1 MCVRKKI
8 EGREFLCLSSK
19 KRKDVKNMA
28 LEEGKTLLQTV
39 SDGKSD
45 FNLYYGNILYPVDN
59 NGKEDRSN
67 QVKIPDDQYGQIL
80 EAYLAE
86 HKEAQKTETAPAQ
99 PAKPVQQPVQ
109 NTVDSE
115 KDVLQKQVA
124 ALQQQLQ
131 SLSKANATLQQE
143 KTAANAIADEAKR
156 QAAQA
161 QSQLS
166 QAAVPVQ
173 PRPEPAKPKVQKEI
187 EESDDEDDGEYEEG
201 GGSKIKG
208 KLTTVLLVFLM
219 LLSAFQTFAMV
230 TVSKKINKMNSADN
244 QKTEEVTDKVNLTID
259 GETYQIDA
267 TQVQLEE
274 GQTVVNVY
282 GLMTT
287 NKDGKKVNS
296 VIPLGEIKVEQ
307 AEKAAAEATATPEA
321 EKAEAE

>member
-1 MCVRKKI
+1 
-8 EGREFLCLSSK
+8 
-19 KRKDVKNMA
+19 MA

-39 SDGKSD
+39 SDGKSN
-45 FNLYYGNILYPVDN
+45 FNLYYGNILYPVDSD
-59 NGKEDRSN
+59 GKEDRNN

-86 HKEAQKTETAPAQ
+86 HKEAQKTETAPVQ
-99 PAKPVQQPVQ
+99 PEKPVQQPVQ
-109 NTVDSE
+109 NTADSE

-166 QAAVPVQ
+166 QPAAPVQ
-173 PRPEPAKPKVQKEI
+173 PKSEPAKPKAQEES
-187 EESDDEDDGEYEEG
+187 EESDDEDDDQYEEG
-201 GGSKIKG
+201 RGRGIKE
-208 KLTTVLLVFLM
+208 KLTTLLLVFLM
-219 LLSAFQTFAMV
+219 LLSAFQTFAV
-230 TVSKKINKMNSADN
+230 ITVNKKINKMNSAGG
-244 QKTEEVTDKVNLTID
+244 QKVAEKTDKVNLTID

-307 AEKAAAEATATPEA
+307 AEKTAAEATATPET

>member
-1 MCVRKKI
+1 
-8 EGREFLCLSSK
+8 
-19 KRKDVKNMA
+19 MA

-39 SDGKSD
+39 SDGKSN
-45 FNLYYGNILYPVDN
+45 FNLYYGNILYPVDSD
-59 NGKEDRSN
+59 GKEDRNN

-86 HKEAQKTETAPAQ
+86 HKEAQKTETAPVQPSKPAQ
-99 PAKPVQQPVQ
+99 QSAQ
-109 NTVDSE
+109 NTADSE

-166 QAAVPVQ
+166 QPAAPVQ
-173 PRPEPAKPKVQKEI
+173 PKSEPAKPKAQAEP
-187 EESDDEDDGEYEEG
+187 EESNDEDEEDEG
-201 GGSKIKG
+201 RGKGIKE
-208 KLTTVLLVFLM
+208 KLTTLLLVFLM
-219 LLSAFQTFAMV
+219 LLSAFQTFAV
-230 TVSKKINKMNSADN
+230 ITVNKKINKMNSADS
-244 QKTEEVTDKVNLTID
+244 QKVEEKTDKVNLTID

-307 AEKAAAEATATPEA
+307 AEKASAEATATPEA
-321 EKAEAE
+321 EKIEAE

>member
-1 MCVRKKI
+1 
-8 EGREFLCLSSK
+8 
-19 KRKDVKNMA
+19 MA

-39 SDGKSD
+39 SDGKSN
-45 FNLYYGNILYPVDN
+45 FNLYYGNILYPVDS
-59 NGKEDRSN
+59 NGKEDRNN
-67 QVKIPDDQYGQIL
+67 QVKIPDDQYSQIL

-86 HKEAQKTETAPAQ
+86 HKEAQKTETAPVQ
-99 PAKPVQQPVQ
+99 PAKPVQQSVQ
-109 NTVDSE
+109 NTADSE

-166 QAAVPVQ
+166 QPAAPVQ
-173 PRPEPAKPKVQKEI
+173 PKLEPAKPKAQEEPEEI
-187 EESDDEDDGEYEEG
+187 DDEDDDECEEG
-201 GGSKIKG
+201 RGRGIKE
-208 KLTTVLLVFLM
+208 KLTTLFLVFLM
-219 LLSAFQTFAMV
+219 LLSAFQTFAV
-230 TVSKKINKMNSADN
+230 ITVNKKINKMNSADG
-244 QKTEEVTDKVNLTID
+244 QKVEEKTDKVNLTID

-307 AEKAAAEATATPEA
+307 AEKASAEATATPEA
-321 EKAEAE
+321 EKTEAE

>member
-1 MCVRKKI
+1 
-8 EGREFLCLSSK
+8 
-19 KRKDVKNMA
+19 MA

-39 SDGKSD
+39 SDGKSN
-45 FNLYYGNILYPVDN
+45 FNLYYGNILYPVDS
-59 NGKEDRSN
+59 NGKEDRNN
-67 QVKIPDDQYGQIL
+67 QVKIPDDQYSQIL

-86 HKEAQKTETAPAQ
+86 HKEAQKTETAPVQ

-109 NTVDSE
+109 NTADSE

-131 SLSKANATLQQE
+131 SLSKTNATLQQE

-166 QAAVPVQ
+166 QPAAPVQ
-173 PRPEPAKPKVQKEI
+173 PKSEPAKPKAQEES
-187 EESDDEDDGEYEEG
+187 EESDDEDDDEYEESRG
-201 GGSKIKG
+201 KG
-208 KLTTVLLVFLM
+208 LKEKLTTLLLVFLM
-219 LLSAFQTFAMV
+219 LLSAFQTFAV
-230 TVSKKINKMNSADN
+230 ITVNKKINKINSADS
-244 QKTEEVTDKVNLTID
+244 QKLEEKTDKVNLTID

-307 AEKAAAEATATPEA
+307 AEKAAAEAAATPEA

>member
-1 MCVRKKI
+1 
-8 EGREFLCLSSK
+8 
-19 KRKDVKNMA
+19 MA

-45 FNLYYGNILYPVDN
+45 FNLYYGNILYPVDSD
-59 NGKEDRSN
+59 GKEDRSN
-67 QVKIPDDQYGQIL
+67 QVKIPDDQYRQIL

-99 PAKPVQQPVQ
+99 PAKPVQQSAQ
-109 NTVDSE
+109 NTADSE

-131 SLSKANATLQQE
+131 SLSKANAILQQE

-166 QAAVPVQ
+166 QPAAPVQ
-173 PRPEPAKPKVQKEI
+173 PKSEPAKPKAQEEP
-187 EESDDEDDGEYEEG
+187 EESDDEDDDEYEEG
-201 GGSKIKG
+201 RGRGIKE
-208 KLTTVLLVFLM
+208 KLTTLLLVFLM
-219 LLSAFQTFAMV
+219 LLSAFQTFAV
-230 TVSKKINKMNSADN
+230 ITVNKKINKMNSADS
-244 QKTEEVTDKVNLTID
+244 QKVEEKTDKVNLTID

-282 GLMTT
+282 GLMTA

-321 EKAEAE
+321 EKTE

>member
-1 MCVRKKI
+1 
-8 EGREFLCLSSK
+8 
-19 KRKDVKNMA
+19 MA

-45 FNLYYGNILYPVDN
+45 FNLYYGNILYPVDS

-109 NTVDSE
+109 NTADSE

-166 QAAVPVQ
+166 QTAVPVQ
-173 PRPEPAKPKVQKEI
+173 PKPEPAKPKAQEEA
-187 EESDDEDDGEYEEG
+187 EESNDEDDDEYEEG
-201 GGSKIKG
+201 ESKIKG

-219 LLSAFQTFAMV
+219 LLSAFQTFAV
-230 TVSKKINKMNSADN
+230 ITVNKKINKMNSADS
-244 QKTEEVTDKVNLTID
+244 QKVEEKTDKVNLTID

-321 EKAEAE
+321 EKTEAE

>member
-1 MCVRKKI
+1 
-8 EGREFLCLSSK
+8 
-19 KRKDVKNMA
+19 MA

-39 SDGKSD
+39 SDGESD
-45 FNLYYGNILYPVDN
+45 FNLYYGNILYPVDSD
-59 NGKEDRSN
+59 GKEDRSN
-67 QVKIPDDQYGQIL
+67 QVKIPDDQYRQIL
-80 EAYLAE
+80 ETYLAE
-86 HKEAQKTETAPAQ
+86 HKEAQKTETAPVL

-109 NTVDSE
+109 NTADSE

-173 PRPEPAKPKVQKEI
+173 PKPEPAKPKVQEEA
-187 EESDDEDDGEYEEG
+187 EESDDEDDEYEEG
-201 GGSKIKG
+201 GESKIKG

-219 LLSAFQTFAMV
+219 LLSSFQTFAMI
-230 TVSKKINKMNSADN
+230 TVSKKINKMNSAGD
-244 QKTEEVTDKVNLTID
+244 QKVEEKTDKVNLTID

-307 AEKAAAEATATPEA
+307 AEKAAAEATATPET
-321 EKAEAE
+321 EKTEAE

>member
-1 MCVRKKI
+1 MRKEVR
-8 EGREFLCLSSK
+8 
-19 KRKDVKNMA
+19 NMA

-39 SDGKSD
+39 SDGKSN
-45 FNLYYGNILYPVDN
+45 FNLYYGNILYPVDSD
-59 NGKEDRSN
+59 GKEDRNN

-86 HKEAQKTETAPAQ
+86 HKEAQKTETAPVQ
-99 PAKPVQQPVQ
+99 PEKPVQQPVQ
-109 NTVDSE
+109 NTADSE

-166 QAAVPVQ
+166 QPAAPVQ
-173 PRPEPAKPKVQKEI
+173 PKSEPAKPKAQEES
-187 EESDDEDDGEYEEG
+187 EESDDEDDDQYEEG
-201 GGSKIKG
+201 RGRGIKE
-208 KLTTVLLVFLM
+208 KLTTLLLVFLM
-219 LLSAFQTFAMV
+219 LLSAFQTFAV
-230 TVSKKINKMNSADN
+230 ITVNKKINKMNSADG
-244 QKTEEVTDKVNLTID
+244 QKVEEKTDKVNLTID

-307 AEKAAAEATATPEA
+307 AEKTAAEATATPEA
-321 EKAEAE
+321 EKTEAE

>member
-1 MCVRKKI
+1 
-8 EGREFLCLSSK
+8 
-19 KRKDVKNMA
+19 MA

-39 SDGKSD
+39 SDGKSN
-45 FNLYYGNILYPVDN
+45 FNLYYGNILYPVDSD
-59 NGKEDRSN
+59 GKEDRNN

-86 HKEAQKTETAPAQ
+86 HKEAQKTETAPVQ
-99 PAKPVQQPVQ
+99 PEKPVQQPVQ
-109 NTVDSE
+109 NTADSE

-166 QAAVPVQ
+166 QPAAPVQ
-173 PRPEPAKPKVQKEI
+173 PKSEPAKPKAQEES
-187 EESDDEDDGEYEEG
+187 EESDDEDDDQYEEG
-201 GGSKIKG
+201 RGRGIKE
-208 KLTTVLLVFLM
+208 KLTTLLLVFLM
-219 LLSAFQTFAMV
+219 LLSAFQTFAV
-230 TVSKKINKMNSADN
+230 ITVNKKINKMNSADG
-244 QKTEEVTDKVNLTID
+244 QKVEEKTDKVNLTID

-321 EKAEAE
+321 EKTEAE

>member
-1 MCVRKKI
+1 
-8 EGREFLCLSSK
+8 
-19 KRKDVKNMA
+19 MA

-39 SDGKSD
+39 SDGESD
-45 FNLYYGNILYPVDN
+45 FNLYYGNILYPVDSD
-59 NGKEDRSN
+59 GKEDRSN
-67 QVKIPDDQYGQIL
+67 QVKIPDDQYRQIL
-80 EAYLAE
+80 ETYLAE
-86 HKEAQKTETAPAQ
+86 HKEAQKTETAPVQ

-109 NTVDSE
+109 NTADSE

-173 PRPEPAKPKVQKEI
+173 PKPEPAKPKIQEEA
-187 EESDDEDDGEYEEG
+187 EESDDEDDEYEEG
-201 GGSKIKG
+201 GESKIKG

-219 LLSAFQTFAMV
+219 LLSSFQTFAMI
-230 TVSKKINKMNSADN
+230 TVSKKINKMNSAGD
-244 QKTEEVTDKVNLTID
+244 QKVEEKTDKVNLTID

-307 AEKAAAEATATPEA
+307 AEKAAAEATATPET
-321 EKAEAE
+321 EKTEAE

>member
-1 MCVRKKI
+1 
-8 EGREFLCLSSK
+8 
-19 KRKDVKNMA
+19 MA

-39 SDGKSD
+39 SDGKSN
-45 FNLYYGNILYPVDN
+45 FNLYYGNILYPVDSD
-59 NGKEDRSN
+59 GKEDRNN
-67 QVKIPDDQYGQIL
+67 QVKIPDDQYSQIL

-86 HKEAQKTETAPAQ
+86 HKEAQKTETAPVQ

-109 NTVDSE
+109 NTADSE

-166 QAAVPVQ
+166 QPTAPVQ
-173 PRPEPAKPKVQKEI
+173 PKSEPAKPKAQAEP
-187 EESDDEDDGEYEEG
+187 EESDDEDEEDDDEYEEG
-201 GGSKIKG
+201 RGKGIKE
-208 KLTTVLLVFLM
+208 KLTTLLLVFLM
-219 LLSAFQTFAMV
+219 LLSAFQTFAV
-230 TVSKKINKMNSADN
+230 ITVNKKINKINSADG
-244 QKTEEVTDKVNLTID
+244 QKVEEKTDKVNLTID

>member
-1 MCVRKKI
+1 MV
-8 EGREFLCLSSK
+8 
-19 KRKDVKNMA
+19 

-39 SDGKSD
+39 SDGKSN
-45 FNLYYGNILYPVDN
+45 FNLYYGNILYPVDSD
-59 NGKEDRSN
+59 GKEDRNN

-86 HKEAQKTETAPAQ
+86 HKEAQKTETAPVQ
-99 PAKPVQQPVQ
+99 PEKPVQQPVQ
-109 NTVDSE
+109 NTADSE

-166 QAAVPVQ
+166 QPAAPVQ
-173 PRPEPAKPKVQKEI
+173 PKSEPAKPKAQEES
-187 EESDDEDDGEYEEG
+187 EESDDEDDDQYEEG
-201 GGSKIKG
+201 RGRGIKE
-208 KLTTVLLVFLM
+208 KLTTLLLVFLM
-219 LLSAFQTFAMV
+219 LLSAFQTFAV
-230 TVSKKINKMNSADN
+230 ITVNKKINKMNSAGG
-244 QKTEEVTDKVNLTID
+244 QKVAEKTDKVNLTID

-307 AEKAAAEATATPEA
+307 AEKTAAEATATPET

>member
-1 MCVRKKI
+1 
-8 EGREFLCLSSK
+8 
-19 KRKDVKNMA
+19 MA

-39 SDGKSD
+39 SDGKSN
-45 FNLYYGNILYPVDN
+45 FNLYYGNILYPVDSD
-59 NGKEDRSN
+59 GKEDRNN

-86 HKEAQKTETAPAQ
+86 HKEAQKTETAPVQ

-109 NTVDSE
+109 NTADSE

-131 SLSKANATLQQE
+131 SLSKANVTLQQE

-166 QAAVPVQ
+166 QPAAPVQ
-173 PRPEPAKPKVQKEI
+173 PKSEPAKPKAQEEP
-187 EESDDEDDGEYEEG
+187 EESDDEDDDEYEEG
-201 GGSKIKG
+201 RGRGIKE
-208 KLTTVLLVFLM
+208 KLTTLLLVFLM
-219 LLSAFQTFAMV
+219 LLSAFQTFAV
-230 TVSKKINKMNSADN
+230 ITVNKKINKMNSADS
-244 QKTEEVTDKVNLTID
+244 QKVEEKTDKVNLTID

-321 EKAEAE
+321 EKTEAE

>member
-1 MCVRKKI
+1 MV
-8 EGREFLCLSSK
+8 
-19 KRKDVKNMA
+19 

-39 SDGKSD
+39 SDGKSN
-45 FNLYYGNILYPVDN
+45 FNLYYGNILYPVDS
-59 NGKEDRSN
+59 NGKEDRNN
-67 QVKIPDDQYGQIL
+67 QVKIPDDQYSQIL

-86 HKEAQKTETAPAQ
+86 HKEAKKTETAPVQ
-99 PAKPVQQPVQ
+99 PAKPAQQSAQ
-109 NTVDSE
+109 NTADSE

-166 QAAVPVQ
+166 QPAAPVQ
-173 PRPEPAKPKVQKEI
+173 PKSEPASPKAQEEP
-187 EESDDEDDGEYEEG
+187 EESDDEDDDEYEEG
-201 GGSKIKG
+201 RGRGIKE
-208 KLTTVLLVFLM
+208 KLTTLLLVFLM
-219 LLSAFQTFAMV
+219 LLSAFQTFAV
-230 TVSKKINKMNSADN
+230 ITVNRKINKMNSADS
-244 QKTEEVTDKVNLTID
+244 QKVEEKTDKVNLTID

-307 AEKAAAEATATPEA
+307 PEKAAAEATATPEGKKT
-321 EKAEAE
+321 ETE

>member
-1 MCVRKKI
+1 MV
-8 EGREFLCLSSK
+8 
-19 KRKDVKNMA
+19 

-39 SDGKSD
+39 SDGKSN
-45 FNLYYGNILYPVDN
+45 FNLYYGNILYPVDS
-59 NGKEDRSN
+59 NGKEDRNN
-67 QVKIPDDQYGQIL
+67 QVKIPDDQYSQIL

-86 HKEAQKTETAPAQ
+86 HKEAQKTETAPVQ
-99 PAKPVQQPVQ
+99 PEKPVQQPVQ
-109 NTVDSE
+109 NTADSE

-131 SLSKANATLQQE
+131 SLSKANATLRQE

-166 QAAVPVQ
+166 QPAAPVQ
-173 PRPEPAKPKVQKEI
+173 PKSEPAKPKAQAEP
-187 EESDDEDDGEYEEG
+187 EESDDEDDDEYEEG
-201 GGSKIKG
+201 RERGIKE
-208 KLTTVLLVFLM
+208 KLTTLLLVFLM
-219 LLSAFQTFAMV
+219 LLSAFQTFAV
-230 TVSKKINKMNSADN
+230 ITVNKKINKMNSADS
-244 QKTEEVTDKVNLTID
+244 QKVEEKTDKVNLTID

>member
-1 MCVRKKI
+1 
-8 EGREFLCLSSK
+8 
-19 KRKDVKNMA
+19 MA

-45 FNLYYGNILYPVDN
+45 FNLYYGNILYPVDSD
-59 NGKEDRSN
+59 GKEDRSN
-67 QVKIPDDQYGQIL
+67 QVKIPDDQYRQIL

-99 PAKPVQQPVQ
+99 PAKPVQQSVQ
-109 NTVDSE
+109 NTADSE

-161 QSQLS
+161 QSLLS
-166 QAAVPVQ
+166 QPAIPVQ
-173 PRPEPAKPKVQKEI
+173 PKPEPAKPKVQEEA
-187 EESDDEDDGEYEEG
+187 EESDDEDDDDEYEERG
-201 GGSKIKG
+201 KSKIKG

-219 LLSAFQTFAMV
+219 LLSSFQTFAMI

-244 QKTEEVTDKVNLTID
+244 QKTEEVTDKLNLTID

-307 AEKAAAEATATPEA
+307 AEKTEAEATATPEA
-321 EKAEAE
+321 EKTETE